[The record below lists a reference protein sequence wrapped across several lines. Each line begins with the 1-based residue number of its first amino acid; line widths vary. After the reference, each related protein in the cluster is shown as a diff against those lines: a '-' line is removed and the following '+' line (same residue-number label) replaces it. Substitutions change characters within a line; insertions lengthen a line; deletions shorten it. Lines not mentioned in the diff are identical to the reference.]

1 MTGVSDDELYRQY
14 ETVNLYRR
22 GPGAKVE
29 LNRPERMNAWS
40 RQFSADLRDAITEVT
55 ENPEVRA
62 ILITGAGRAFS
73 SGADLKE
80 AAEDAGGGPVD
91 VYKILT
97 ERYHPLITGIRRMPK
112 PVIAGVNGPAAGI
125 GLSLAL
131 ACDLVVAA
139 ESAYFSLA
147 FVNIGLVPDG
157 GSSLFVPSRVGFAR
171 AAELAMLGERLDART
186 ALGWGLINR
195 VWPDEEY
202 QAQAQA
208 LLDRMAARR
217 HQVLRRD
224 QAPAQQ
230 VAVRAH
236 GRPARVRGGHPEGD
250 GRLRR
255 LRRGTGGLRREAAA
269 PVQRGLRP
277 PGPSAILDTPQLERV
292 YRAEAPRITA
302 ALAARIG
309 DVGLA
314 ADAVQDAFVEALEH
328 WRDAPPPNP
337 GGWLAT
343 TARRKAIDR
352 LRRDRAGQEK
362 LALLAATATEA
373 FPETEAADDELL
385 GMVFACCHPAL
396 PRESQIA
403 LTLRAVCGL
412 TTAEIAAAFLA
423 AEPAMTQRL
432 LRARKALRAAGADM
446 RLPDPDQ
453 LADRLAE
460 VLAVVYLVF
469 NEGYLASAGRQ
480 PARRDLAAQAVALT
494 RLLHRLMPR
503 EPEVLGL
510 LALLLLHESR
520 AATRFDGW
528 GRLVRLADQ
537 DRTRWNRALIAEA
550 TGLLDRALTQRA
562 SGPYQVQ
569 AAIAALHAEAPDYE
583 HTDWRQIRILYDR
596 LQELTPSPVVLLNRA
611 VATRY
616 VVGPEAALAEI
627 TPLAADLDGYR
638 LFHALRAGLLTG
650 LGRDDEAREAS
661 ERALALAGNPAE
673 RELLARR
680 LSF

>member
-1 MTGVSDDELYRQY
+1 
-14 ETVNLYRR
+14 
-22 GPGAKVE
+22 
-29 LNRPERMNAWS
+29 
-40 RQFSADLRDAITEVT
+40 
-55 ENPEVRA
+55 
-62 ILITGAGRAFS
+62 
-73 SGADLKE
+73 
-80 AAEDAGGGPVD
+80 
-91 VYKILT
+91 
-97 ERYHPLITGIRRMPK
+97 
-112 PVIAGVNGPAAGI
+112 
-125 GLSLAL
+125 
-131 ACDLVVAA
+131 
-139 ESAYFSLA
+139 
-147 FVNIGLVPDG
+147 
-157 GSSLFVPSRVGFAR
+157 
-171 AAELAMLGERLDART
+171 
-186 ALGWGLINR
+186 
-195 VWPDEEY
+195 
-202 QAQAQA
+202 
-208 LLDRMAARR
+208 
-217 HQVLRRD
+217 
-224 QAPAQQ
+224 
-230 VAVRAH
+230 
-236 GRPARVRGGHPEGD
+236 
-250 GRLRR
+250 
-255 LRRGTGGLRREAAA
+255 
-269 PVQRGLRP
+269 
-277 PGPSAILDTPQLERV
+277 LDTAQLDRV
-292 YRAEAPRITA
+292 YRAEAARITA

-314 ADAVQDAFVEALEH
+314 ADAVQDAFVEAIEH
-328 WRDAPPPNP
+328 WRDGHVPPNP

-352 LRRDRAGQEK
+352 LRRARAGQEK
-362 LALLAATATEA
+362 LALLAATATDACPEA
-373 FPETEAADDELL
+373 GEENHADDELL
-385 GMVFACCHPAL
+385 GMIFACCHPAL

-412 TTAEIAAAFLA
+412 TTAEISAAFLA
-423 AEPAMTQRL
+423 GEPAMTQRL
-432 LRARKALRAAGADM
+432 LRARKALRAAHADL
-446 RLPDPDQ
+446 RVPDPDA

-537 DRTRWNRALIAEA
+537 DRSRWDRTLITEA
-550 TGLLDRALTQRA
+550 TQLLDRALAMRGP
-562 SGPYQVQ
+562 GPYQVQ

-583 HTDWRQIRILYDR
+583 HTDWNQIRLLYDR
-596 LQELTPSPVVLLNRA
+596 LQTMTPSPVVLLNRA

-616 VVGPEAALAEI
+616 VVGPEAALAET
-627 TPLAADLDGYR
+627 TPLAAELDGYR

-650 LGRDDEAREAS
+650 LGRDDEARAAS

>member
-1 MTGVSDDELYRQY
+1 V
-14 ETVNLYRR
+14 
-22 GPGAKVE
+22 
-29 LNRPERMNAWS
+29 
-40 RQFSADLRDAITEVT
+40 DA
-55 ENPEVRA
+55 A
-62 ILITGAGRAFS
+62 
-73 SGADLKE
+73 
-80 AAEDAGGGPVD
+80 
-91 VYKILT
+91 
-97 ERYHPLITGIRRMPK
+97 
-112 PVIAGVNGPAAGI
+112 
-125 GLSLAL
+125 
-131 ACDLVVAA
+131 
-139 ESAYFSLA
+139 
-147 FVNIGLVPDG
+147 
-157 GSSLFVPSRVGFAR
+157 
-171 AAELAMLGERLDART
+171 
-186 ALGWGLINR
+186 
-195 VWPDEEY
+195 
-202 QAQAQA
+202 
-208 LLDRMAARR
+208 
-217 HQVLRRD
+217 
-224 QAPAQQ
+224 
-230 VAVRAH
+230 
-236 GRPARVRGGHPEGD
+236 
-250 GRLRR
+250 
-255 LRRGTGGLRREAAA
+255 
-269 PVQRGLRP
+269 
-277 PGPSAILDTPQLERV
+277 QLERV

-314 ADAVQDAFVEALEH
+314 ADAVQDAFVEAIEH
-328 WRDAPPPNP
+328 WRDGTVPPSP

-352 LRRDRAGQEK
+352 LRRARAGQQK
-362 LALLAATATEA
+362 LALLAATATETCA
-373 FPETEAADDELL
+373 EGAESADDELL

-423 AEPAMTQRL
+423 SEPAMTQRL
-432 LRARKALRAAGADM
+432 LRARKALRAAHADM
-446 RLPDPDQ
+446 RIPDPDQ

-480 PARRDLAAQAVALT
+480 PARRDLAAQAVSLT

-537 DRTRWNRALIAEA
+537 DRARWNRALIAEA
-550 TGLLDRALTQRA
+550 TGLLDRALALRGP
-562 SGPYQVQ
+562 GPYQVQ

-583 HTDWRQIRILYDR
+583 RTDWSQIRLLYDR
-596 LQELTPSPVVLLNRA
+596 LQVLTPSPVVLLNRA

-627 TPLAADLDGYR
+627 TPLAAELDGYR

-650 LGRDDEAREAS
+650 LGRDDEARAAS

>member
-1 MTGVSDDELYRQY
+1 MD
-14 ETVNLYRR
+14 
-22 GPGAKVE
+22 
-29 LNRPERMNAWS
+29 
-40 RQFSADLRDAITEVT
+40 
-55 ENPEVRA
+55 
-62 ILITGAGRAFS
+62 
-73 SGADLKE
+73 
-80 AAEDAGGGPVD
+80 
-91 VYKILT
+91 
-97 ERYHPLITGIRRMPK
+97 
-112 PVIAGVNGPAAGI
+112 
-125 GLSLAL
+125 
-131 ACDLVVAA
+131 
-139 ESAYFSLA
+139 
-147 FVNIGLVPDG
+147 
-157 GSSLFVPSRVGFAR
+157 
-171 AAELAMLGERLDART
+171 T
-186 ALGWGLINR
+186 A
-195 VWPDEEY
+195 P
-202 QAQAQA
+202 
-208 LLDRMAARR
+208 
-217 HQVLRRD
+217 
-224 QAPAQQ
+224 
-230 VAVRAH
+230 
-236 GRPARVRGGHPEGD
+236 
-250 GRLRR
+250 
-255 LRRGTGGLRREAAA
+255 
-269 PVQRGLRP
+269 
-277 PGPSAILDTPQLERV
+277 LERV

-309 DVGLA
+309 DLGLA
-314 ADAVQDAFVEALEH
+314 ADAVQDAFVEAIEH
-328 WRDAPPPNP
+328 WRDGQLPPNP
-337 GGWLAT
+337 GGWLAI
-343 TARRKAIDR
+343 TARRKALDR
-352 LRRDRAGQEK
+352 LRRARAGQEK
-362 LALLAATATEA
+362 LALIAAT
-373 FPETEAADDELL
+373 ETGSGADTCEDAAAADDELL
-385 GMVFACCHPAL
+385 GMIFACCHPAL

-432 LRARKALRAAGADM
+432 LRARKALRAAHADM
-446 RLPDPDQ
+446 RVPDPDD

-550 TGLLDRALTQRA
+550 TALLDRALALRGP
-562 SGPYQVQ
+562 GPYQVQ

-583 HTDWRQIRILYDR
+583 HTDWSQIRLLYDR
-596 LQELTPSPVVLLNRA
+596 LQAMTPSPVVLLNRA

-627 TPLAADLDGYR
+627 TPLAAELDGYR
-638 LFHALRAGLLTG
+638 LYHALRAGLLAG
-650 LGRDDEAREAS
+650 LGRDDEARDAS

>member
-1 MTGVSDDELYRQY
+1 
-14 ETVNLYRR
+14 
-22 GPGAKVE
+22 
-29 LNRPERMNAWS
+29 
-40 RQFSADLRDAITEVT
+40 
-55 ENPEVRA
+55 
-62 ILITGAGRAFS
+62 
-73 SGADLKE
+73 
-80 AAEDAGGGPVD
+80 
-91 VYKILT
+91 
-97 ERYHPLITGIRRMPK
+97 
-112 PVIAGVNGPAAGI
+112 
-125 GLSLAL
+125 
-131 ACDLVVAA
+131 
-139 ESAYFSLA
+139 
-147 FVNIGLVPDG
+147 
-157 GSSLFVPSRVGFAR
+157 
-171 AAELAMLGERLDART
+171 
-186 ALGWGLINR
+186 
-195 VWPDEEY
+195 
-202 QAQAQA
+202 
-208 LLDRMAARR
+208 
-217 HQVLRRD
+217 
-224 QAPAQQ
+224 
-230 VAVRAH
+230 
-236 GRPARVRGGHPEGD
+236 
-250 GRLRR
+250 
-255 LRRGTGGLRREAAA
+255 
-269 PVQRGLRP
+269 
-277 PGPSAILDTPQLERV
+277 LDTAPLERV

-314 ADAVQDAFVEALEH
+314 ADAVQDAFVEAIEH
-328 WRDAPPPNP
+328 WRDGQLPPNP

-352 LRRDRAGQEK
+352 LRRARAGREK
-362 LALLAATATEA
+362 LALLAAT
-373 FPETEAADDELL
+373 ETGSGADTCEDAAAADDDLL
-385 GMVFACCHPAL
+385 GMIFACCHPAL

-423 AEPAMTQRL
+423 GEPAMTQRL
-432 LRARKALRAAGADM
+432 LRARKALRAARADM
-446 RLPDPDQ
+446 RVPDPDD
-453 LADRLAE
+453 LAGRLAE

-494 RLLHRLMPR
+494 RLLNRLMPR

-510 LALLLLHESR
+510 LALMLLHESR

-550 TGLLDRALTQRA
+550 TALLDRALALRGP
-562 SGPYQVQ
+562 GPYQVQ
-569 AAIAALHAEAPDYE
+569 AAIAALHAEAPDYDR
-583 HTDWRQIRILYDR
+583 TDWGQIRMLYDR

-627 TPLAADLDGYR
+627 TPLAAELDGYR
-638 LFHALRAGLLTG
+638 LYHALRAGLLAG
-650 LGRDDEAREAS
+650 LGRDGEARDAS

>member
-1 MTGVSDDELYRQY
+1 MD
-14 ETVNLYRR
+14 
-22 GPGAKVE
+22 
-29 LNRPERMNAWS
+29 
-40 RQFSADLRDAITEVT
+40 
-55 ENPEVRA
+55 
-62 ILITGAGRAFS
+62 
-73 SGADLKE
+73 
-80 AAEDAGGGPVD
+80 
-91 VYKILT
+91 
-97 ERYHPLITGIRRMPK
+97 
-112 PVIAGVNGPAAGI
+112 
-125 GLSLAL
+125 
-131 ACDLVVAA
+131 
-139 ESAYFSLA
+139 
-147 FVNIGLVPDG
+147 
-157 GSSLFVPSRVGFAR
+157 
-171 AAELAMLGERLDART
+171 T
-186 ALGWGLINR
+186 A
-195 VWPDEEY
+195 P
-202 QAQAQA
+202 
-208 LLDRMAARR
+208 
-217 HQVLRRD
+217 
-224 QAPAQQ
+224 
-230 VAVRAH
+230 
-236 GRPARVRGGHPEGD
+236 
-250 GRLRR
+250 
-255 LRRGTGGLRREAAA
+255 
-269 PVQRGLRP
+269 
-277 PGPSAILDTPQLERV
+277 LERV

-309 DVGLA
+309 DLGLA
-314 ADAVQDAFVEALEH
+314 ADAVQDAFVEAIEH
-328 WRDAPPPNP
+328 WRDGQLPPNP

-352 LRRDRAGQEK
+352 LRRARAGQEK
-362 LALLAATATEA
+362 LALLAAT
-373 FPETEAADDELL
+373 ETGSGADTCEDAAAADDELL
-385 GMVFACCHPAL
+385 GMIFACCHPAL

-423 AEPAMTQRL
+423 GEPAMTQRL
-432 LRARKALRAAGADM
+432 LRARKALRAARADM
-446 RLPDPDQ
+446 RVPDPDD

-510 LALLLLHESR
+510 LALMLLHESR

-550 TGLLDRALTQRA
+550 TALLDRALAMRA

-583 HTDWRQIRILYDR
+583 HTDWRQIRLLYDR

-627 TPLAADLDGYR
+627 TPLAAELDGYR
-638 LFHALRAGLLTG
+638 LFHALRAGLLAG
-650 LGRDDEAREAS
+650 LGRDDEARDAS